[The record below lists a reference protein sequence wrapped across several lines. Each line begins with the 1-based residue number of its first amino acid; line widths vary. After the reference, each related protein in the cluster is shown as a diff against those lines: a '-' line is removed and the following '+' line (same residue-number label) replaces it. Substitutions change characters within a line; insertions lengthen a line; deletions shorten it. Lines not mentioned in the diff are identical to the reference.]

1 VSKTTTGAGDGA
13 EHPRRVTLGQVV
25 EMLLQRTGGEHSS
38 VTLSRNAKGE
48 TQIEVVVR
56 TAEAGEVT
64 TPDAALDK
72 AMELYNRAR
81 QAYPMSSGMVGGE
94 SS

>member
-1 VSKTTTGAGDGA
+1 MTQHVDGAGEAPHRPG
-13 EHPRRVTLGQVV
+13 RVTLGQVV

-38 VTLSRNAKGE
+38 VTLTRNSKGE

-64 TPDAALDK
+64 TPDAALTK
-72 AMELYNRAR
+72 AMELYDRAR
-81 QAYPMSSGMVGGE
+81 QTYPMSSGMVGGA